1 VFRFGKFR
9 SFGLVC
15 TIESMTLPRFALIL
29 CTLAGLLSPTL
40 SAQDERLQ
48 PPAMALPATAERAYR
63 ALVPRVELVANY
75 TALEIVRYMDQYWRL
90 AGNPGYNATLD
101 HLRDRLRTAGFLDAP
116 GKNAAPF
123 ARIEDGPQTR
133 GWDYQL
139 GTLSFADNDEVLLS
153 RVRDRVSLCINSF
166 PTPDGGLTARLVD
179 VGNGGN
185 PADYDKVDVKGAVV
199 LGDADAGRLWQ
210 QAVKTRGAAGII
222 STAIASYIRPSDP
235 TKFTS
240 QEHQDILQWSN
251 IPYDAEAKS
260 FGFKA
265 SWRAASRM
273 RERLKSGPVQVK
285 VEIKSTFYDGP
296 NRTLIAEIP
305 GATKPDERIVL
316 VAHVQEPGAN
326 DNGSGAATLFAIA
339 AALGDLS
346 RSRGFERPG
355 RTLTLMWLDEVRG
368 SRQWLSAHP
377 DQAKGVQYMFSLD
390 MTGEDIAKT
399 GGTFLIEKQ
408 ADPSAAWT
416 RPSDPH
422 TAWGASEVKPETLK
436 GSLLNDLHLAVAL
449 RRAKDTKWIVRTNPY
464 EGGSDHT
471 AFADAGVPSLLNWH
485 FTDRY
490 YHTNLDRP
498 DKTSVLEIA
507 NVGVAVATSA
517 WFLATADARDA
528 TTVADLLSASAD
540 ARLALEQKQG
550 AALVAAAPDK
560 AKAEETERQ
569 VLAAWRKWYAEALDS
584 VRTLPVSGSNPTLDA
599 RITQARQRLT
609 PQ

>member
-1 VFRFGKFR
+1 MATR
-9 SFGLVC
+9 
-15 TIESMTLPRFALIL
+15 RFAV
-29 CTLAGLLSPTL
+29 AGIFALLVALP
-40 SAQDERLQ
+40 SAQEERFQ
-48 PPAMALPATAERAYR
+48 PPNVPLPVTAERAYR
-63 ALVPRVELVANY
+63 ALAPRVEVISNY
-75 TALEIVRYMDQYWRL
+75 TALEIVRYMDQFWRV
-90 AGNPGYNATLD
+90 AGNPGYNATID
-101 HLRDRLRTAGFLDAP
+101 NIHGRLKNTGFLDAP
-116 GKNAAPF
+116 DKRGTPF
-123 ARIEDGPQTR
+123 ARVEDGPQTR

-139 GTLSFADNDEVLLS
+139 GSLAFADNDEVLLS

-166 PTPDGGLTARLVD
+166 STPDGGLVARLVD

-185 PADYDKVDVKGAVV
+185 PADYEKVDVKGAIV

-210 QAVKTRGAAGII
+210 QAVKARGAAGIV
-222 STAIASYIRPSDP
+222 STAIAPYIRPADP
-235 TKFTS
+235 SKFTS
-240 QEHQDILQWSN
+240 QEHQDVLQWSS

-285 VEIKSTFYDGP
+285 VEIKSTFYEGP
-296 NRTLIAEIP
+296 NRTLVAEIP

-326 DNGSGAATLFAIA
+326 DNGSGSATLFAIA
-339 AALGDLS
+339 AAMADLS

-355 RTLTLMWLDEVRG
+355 RTITLMWLDEVRG

-377 DQAKGVQYMFSLD
+377 DHAKGVQYMFSLD
-390 MTGEDIAKT
+390 MTGEDVQKT

-408 ADPSAAWT
+408 PDPTAVWT

-422 TAWGASEVKPETLK
+422 TAWGAGEVKPETLK

-471 AFADAGVPSLLNWH
+471 AFGSAGVPSVLNWH

-498 DKTSVLEIA
+498 DKTSVFEIA
-507 NVGVAVATSA
+507 NVGAAVATSA

-528 TTVADLLSASAD
+528 GSVADLLAASAD

-550 AALVAAAPDK
+550 ATLVSAAPDR

-569 VLAAWRKWYAEALDS
+569 VIAAWRKWYTEALES
-584 VRTLPVSGSNPTLDA
+584 VRTLPVGGSNATLDA
-599 RITQARQRLT
+599 RIAQAQQRLT
-609 PQ
+609 AK